1 MKKILKICLI
11 LITALTANLGFTA
24 DKETLIKPFVLAQ
37 EETNSKFH
45 DVAAKVRKKLHDAG
59 FSIEGTYIP
68 YDAAEV
74 LVITD
79 KTLLKNAAQT
89 PYGGFGATLRVSVTQ
104 LGNNIQIAF
113 NNPVYIGFA
122 YHLKTQL
129 ASTREKLIKT
139 LGYIKDFGGEG
150 MTATELHKYHYAY
163 GLSGFDGFM
172 ELASFKSHKQA
183 LDMVEKGLDRKFKQI
198 EKVYRID
205 IPGKSQ
211 SIFGLS
217 LKDDVKDEKFLNDKY
232 VMSVIDHKNLR
243 RTAHLPYEIMVNGN
257 QVLMLHPHF
266 RLAMNFPDLRMFGS
280 NSFGKLMNLPYI
292 YEEFFIKMV
301 GGEYPRP

>member
-1 MKKILKICLI
+1 MKSALKISLI
-11 LITALTANLGFTA
+11 LFIGLITNTGFA
-24 DKETLIKPFVLAQ
+24 AAKGSLLKPFILAQ
-37 EETNSKFH
+37 QETSSKFH
-45 DVAAKVRKKLHDAG
+45 IVAAKVRKQLQDAG
-59 FSIEGTYIP
+59 FIIEGTYIP

-79 KTLLKNAAQT
+79 KTLLQTAAKT
-89 PYGGFGATLRVSVTQ
+89 PYGGFGAALRVSVTQ
-104 LGNNIQIAF
+104 VGNSIQIAF
-113 NNPVYIGFA
+113 NNPVYLAFA
-122 YHLKTQL
+122 YHLKNPLT
-129 ASTREKLIKT
+129 STREKLIKT

-150 MTATELHKYHYAY
+150 MTESELLKYHYAY
-163 GLSGFDGFM
+163 GLSGFSGFM
-172 ELASFKSHKQA
+172 PLASFKTHQQA
-183 LDMVEKGLDRKFKQI
+183 LEMVEKGLDRKFKQI

-205 IPGKSQ
+205 IPGKAQ

-232 VMSVIDHKNLR
+232 VMSVIDHEILR

-257 QVLMLHPHF
+257 EVLMLHPHF
-266 RLAMNFPDLRMFGS
+266 RLAMDFPDLRMFGA
-280 NSFGKLMNLPYI
+280 NSFGKLMNLPYV